1 MDHYSNGGRFLLLSA
16 AFVILIAGMKAAA
29 PVLTSFLLSIFIAII
44 SAPSMFFLQRQ
55 GLPTPIALLA
65 VISMIVLALTLI
77 GVLTGNSIENF
88 QQSLP
93 AYQLRLQ
100 ERLQGV
106 AELLEKIGIKI
117 SFQDI
122 RAYFDPAIVMQLA
135 VNVLSGL
142 GSVLTNGFLILLT
155 VVFML
160 SEASAFPEKIH
171 RALNKPSQS
180 LAGFDHFLKTVR
192 RYMAIKTWTS
202 LATGLIIWLSLWLLG
217 LDYPLLW
224 GVMAFLLNYV
234 PNIGSIIAAIPAVLL
249 AIVQLGWGG
258 AAAVVTIYTLINVI
272 IGNAI
277 EPQFMGKGLG
287 LSTLVVFLSLIFWGW
302 VLGPVGMLLS
312 IPLTMTLKIAM
323 DHSEETR
330 WIAALLDSE

>member
-106 AELLEKIGIKI
+106 AELLEKTGIKI

-135 VNVLSGL
+135 VNMLSGL

-171 RALNKPSQS
+171 RALNKPNQS

-258 AAAVVTIYTLINVI
+258 AAAVVIIYTLINVI

-277 EPQFMGKGLG
+277 EPRFMGKGLG